1 MKENII
7 CSDSNILKWLNSDT
21 ESDIDKGLNC
31 LFGKCEKTILKFIIA
46 NNGSEDDAKD
56 VIQDAIIVF
65 YEQVRNKNLIL
76 DCSINTYIY
85 SVSRNLWLKNIKYRS
100 KFVKDVSGFIAID
113 DELTEDFD
121 DEIRN
126 KEFIKLF
133 NELGESCRDILIYY
147 YYEKLSMK
155 EIMNRMNYK
164 SEQAA
169 KNKKHKCLNYLRE
182 IVHKN
187 KVFKNYINNL

>member
-7 CSDSNILKWLNSDT
+7 CSDSNILKWLKSDIESDT
-21 ESDIDKGLNC
+21 DKGLNC
-31 LFGKCEKTILKFIIA
+31 LYGNCEKTIMKFIIA
-46 NNGSEDDAKD
+46 NNGNEDDAKD

-65 YEQVRNKNLIL
+65 YEQVKNKNLIL

-85 SVSRNLWLKNIKYRS
+85 SVSRNLWLKNIKYKS
-100 KFVKDVSGFIAID
+100 KFVNDLSGFIAID
-113 DELTEDFD
+113 DDLTEGFE
-121 DEIRN
+121 DEIKN
-126 KEFIKLF
+126 KKFIKLF

-182 IVHKN
+182 IVCKN
-187 KVFKNYINNL
+187 KIFKDHINNF